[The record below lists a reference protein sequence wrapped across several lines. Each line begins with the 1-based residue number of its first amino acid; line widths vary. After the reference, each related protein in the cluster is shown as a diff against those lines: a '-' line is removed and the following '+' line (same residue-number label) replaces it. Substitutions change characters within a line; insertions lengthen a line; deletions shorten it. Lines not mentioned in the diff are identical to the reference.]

1 MLLYN
6 VTFGIDKGIE
16 EEWISWMRSNYLP
29 AMMNTGLFVS
39 YKMYKVLSHD
49 DENSVSYSVQCFA
62 KTIEDL
68 LQYLNEFSPR
78 IVEAHRERYKDRHVA
93 FNTLLEEI

>member
-16 EEWISWMRSNYLP
+16 QEWVAWMRNNYLP
-29 AMMNTGLFVS
+29 AMMNTGLFVT

-49 DENSVSYSVQCFA
+49 DDNSVSYSVQCFA

-68 LQYLNEFSPR
+68 LQYLNEFAPR
-78 IVEAHRERYKDRHVA
+78 LVEEHRARYKDRHVA
-93 FNTLLEEI
+93 FNTLLEEV

>member
-6 VTFGIDKGIE
+6 VTFGIDKSIE
-16 EEWISWMRSNYLP
+16 EEWFSWMRSNYLP
-29 AMMNTGLFVS
+29 AMMNTGLFVN

-49 DENSVSYSVQCFA
+49 DDNSVSYSVQCFA

-68 LQYLNEFSPR
+68 LQYLNEFAPR
-78 IVEAHRERYKDRHVA
+78 LVEEHRERYKDRHVA
-93 FNTLLEEI
+93 FNTLLEEV